1 MSEHK
6 MIFRNYGGIHQ
17 FVVKN
22 AADLAQI
29 DALDPAHWAAMS
41 APLCDLNADAVF
53 LNHVDTSGHGR
64 IRIAHL
70 IAARDWLF
78 ERLSGRSQ
86 LATRTETLL
95 LADLQAKNE
104 AGERLLAAAIHLIA
118 QLALPKTDR
127 IALQDVRAFQ
137 ANYQKTL
144 ANGDGVLPPE
154 VLPYPAVAQA
164 ARDIMATVGGRA
176 DYGGMQGIGVA
187 EVDRFVAEGQK
198 WLDWQVRGVQD
209 KTVRPWGDA
218 TDEAFALLAR
228 LAAKVSAFFWA
239 CDLIRQEPRLQHLP
253 PLTSDEAL
261 GLVAQNSQEIQKFL
275 ADGPLSPP
283 TADASL
289 PLTGQVNPF
298 YSADLE
304 QLQAVAFR
312 VFNAETS
319 HLTRKVWHALTDHF
333 AAYAAWLG
341 DKPAEPFDRL
351 GTERVAQIVHGNEVQ
366 QIREHAAI
374 DAAAEAEVQQVAQLE
389 KLILYQRWLVE
400 LTNNFVNFSAFYDHE
415 HQALID
421 TGFLVIDGRRLE
433 FCIRVRNREAHKLIA
448 AESLLFL
455 VYVAVTE
462 KDGTEPIC
470 ELVSPVTS
478 GERGRM
484 RIGKRGLFIDPRG
497 KEWDA
502 TIVDIVENP
511 ISILEAIKAPF
522 WRLWAFATKKI
533 HELAVNHLAETTKP
547 PAPPAAAAAPAPAT
561 PADATKSATVAP
573 KPVAAIAAAEPDKP
587 APKPSGSGM
596 QGLLVGGGIA
606 FAALGSTLAYVVS
619 ALSSVHPINA
629 LRAVLA
635 IIAIV
640 AGISAFFGWL
650 KLRRRDMSLLL
661 EANGWAVNVNMKITR
676 RIGLFFTN
684 IPDLPKNTEIEHL
697 DLLTPLKRPIEPQRG
712 RALWIA
718 LLLLIAALAGG
729 LIWARMTDRL

>member
-1 MSEHK
+1 MAAEK

-29 DALDPAHWAAMS
+29 DALDPARWAAMS

-53 LNHVDTSGHGR
+53 LRHVDTAGHGR

-78 ERLSGRSQ
+78 ERLSGRTQ
-86 LATRTETLL
+86 LAMRNDTLL
-95 LADLQAKNE
+95 LADLNAKNE
-104 AGERLLAAAIHLIA
+104 SGERLLAAAIHLIA
-118 QLALPKTDR
+118 QLTLAKTDR
-127 IALQDVRAFQ
+127 IALADVREFQ

-154 VLPYPAVAQA
+154 VLPEPEVAQA
-164 ARDIMATVGGRA
+164 ARDIMATIGGRA
-176 DYGGMQGIGVA
+176 DYGGLQGIGVA
-187 EVDRFVAEGQK
+187 EVDRFVTQGQK
-198 WLDWQVRGVQD
+198 WLDWQVLGVQD
-209 KTVRPWGDA
+209 KAVRPWGND
-218 TDEAFALLAR
+218 TDEAFALLQR
-228 LAAKVSAFFWA
+228 LTPKISAFFWA

-261 GLVAQNSQEIQKFL
+261 ALVAKNSEQIQIFL
-275 ADGPLSPP
+275 AQSPLSPP

-298 YSADLE
+298 YAADLA
-304 QLQAVAFR
+304 QLQAVAQR
-312 VFNAETS
+312 VFDHQTI
-319 HLTRKVWHALTDHF
+319 HLNREIWQALTAHF
-333 AAYAAWLG
+333 AAYAAWMA
-341 DKPAEPFDRL
+341 DKPPEPFEQL
-351 GTERVAQIVHGNEVQ
+351 GTERVAQIVNSEEVQ
-366 QIREHAAI
+366 HIRAHAAV

-484 RIGKRGLFIDPRG
+484 RIGKRGLFIDPDG

-502 TIVDIVENP
+502 TVVDIVENP

-522 WRLWAFATKKI
+522 LRLWGFATKKI
-533 HELAVNHLAETTKP
+533 HELAATHLAETTKP
-547 PAPPAAAAAPAPAT
+547 PALAAVVAPAPAADASKAAAAAAKP
-561 PADATKSATVAP
+561 ATVAA
-573 KPVAAIAAAEPDKP
+573 VAEPEKP
-587 APKPSGSGM
+587 PAKPPGSGM

-606 FAALGSTLAYVVS
+606 FAALGSTLAYVVT
-619 ALSSVHPINA
+619 ALANVHPINA

-635 IIAIV
+635 IVAIV

-684 IPDLPKNTEIEHL
+684 VPDLPKNTQIEHL
-697 DLLTPLKRPIEPQRG
+697 DLLAPLKQPIEPQRG

-718 LLLLIAALAGG
+718 LLLLIAGIAAVAV
-729 LIWARMTDRL
+729 WARMTDRL